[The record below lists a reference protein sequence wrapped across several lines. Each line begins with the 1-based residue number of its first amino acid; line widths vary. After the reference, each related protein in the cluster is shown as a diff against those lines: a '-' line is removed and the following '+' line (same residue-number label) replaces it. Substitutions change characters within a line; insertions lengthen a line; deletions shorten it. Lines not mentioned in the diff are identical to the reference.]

1 MEKNIAKAEEELK
14 GDAEAQVKPST
25 LVHKLDTVK
34 SSMQHILNEGVKD
47 DTMHG
52 VYIDAN
58 LRCDQCMKDTLEKI
72 VSSKNADQPL
82 ATFLG
87 RLCEEAGKKK
97 CDKFKAALMGNTEAK
112 GRKKAVK
119 WYCSKVHNLCKEQPQ

>member
-1 MEKNIAKAEEELK
+1 
-14 GDAEAQVKPST
+14 
-25 LVHKLDTVK
+25 
-34 SSMQHILNEGVKD
+34 
-47 DTMHG
+47 
-52 VYIDAN
+52 
-58 LRCDQCMKDTLEKI
+58 MKDTLEKI

-112 GRKKAVK
+112 GRKKAHETSGERGDSAVRFSRSIASRRLTAASGP
-119 WYCSKVHNLCKEQPQ
+119 YGIMRSRNECALPTGY